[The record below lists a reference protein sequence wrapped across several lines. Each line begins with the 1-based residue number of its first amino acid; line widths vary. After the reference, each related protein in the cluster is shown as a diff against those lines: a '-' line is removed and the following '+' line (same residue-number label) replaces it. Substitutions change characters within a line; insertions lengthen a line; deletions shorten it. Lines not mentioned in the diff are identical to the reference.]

1 MSPKTRPTM
10 SQTLTAA
17 AAPVFDI
24 AVVGAG
30 PVGLALAAAMKRE
43 AGVRLKIALVDPAPA
58 RSDGRLRTVA
68 LSRGSRA
75 LLDRIGAWRSLEA
88 KAQPIIEMAIFDG
101 TPNDAV
107 RLEQLRFV
115 DPDGAPL
122 AHMAYNDDVTSAL
135 RLAADE
141 AGVEELV
148 GAVEDFSAHPFVAA
162 LALSDGRE
170 IRARL
175 IVAADGARSKLRTL
189 ADIPTTN
196 WSTGQSAIVATIGH
210 EREHEG
216 RAEQHFLPAGPFALL
231 PMKGRFSSIV
241 WNESPDEAERL
252 VAAPEAE
259 FIEALERRFSPRL
272 GRLSLASP
280 ARAFPLEFRF
290 ARTYFGDRL
299 ALIGD
304 AAHLVH
310 PLAGQGLN
318 LGLRDVAA
326 LAEILVERMR
336 LGLDP
341 GAREALEEYQRRRRF
356 DVLTS
361 GLGMNAMNRLFS
373 NDFAALRFARDLGLR
388 VVDRAGAVKRRLIAE
403 AAGDGPGAPRLLQGW
418 GL

>member
-141 AGVEELV
+141 AGVEDL
-148 GAVEDFSAHPFVAA
+148 SA
-162 LALSDGRE
+162 R
-170 IRARL
+170 
-175 IVAADGARSKLRTL
+175 
-189 ADIPTTN
+189 
-196 WSTGQSAIVATIGH
+196 
-210 EREHEG
+210 
-216 RAEQHFLPAGPFALL
+216 
-231 PMKGRFSSIV
+231 
-241 WNESPDEAERL
+241 
-252 VAAPEAE
+252 
-259 FIEALERRFSPRL
+259 
-272 GRLSLASP
+272 
-280 ARAFPLEFRF
+280 
-290 ARTYFGDRL
+290 
-299 ALIGD
+299 
-304 AAHLVH
+304 
-310 PLAGQGLN
+310 
-318 LGLRDVAA
+318 
-326 LAEILVERMR
+326 
-336 LGLDP
+336 
-341 GAREALEEYQRRRRF
+341 
-356 DVLTS
+356 
-361 GLGMNAMNRLFS
+361 
-373 NDFAALRFARDLGLR
+373 
-388 VVDRAGAVKRRLIAE
+388 
-403 AAGDGPGAPRLLQGW
+403 
-418 GL
+418 